1 MNTSIVIAITVDE
14 LKSLIEEAVNNSRH
28 GPRMKEK
35 KLLSIEEAAEFLS
48 IPQNT
53 IYQFTS
59 KRIIP
64 FIKLGRRLVFD
75 KEELLEWVKQNRK
88 TTKKEIENE
97 N

>member
-1 MNTSIVIAITVDE
+1 MNTSIVIAITVEE
-14 LKSLIEEAVNNSRH
+14 LKSLIQEAVSNSRNE
-28 GPRMKEK
+28 PKVKEK
-35 KLLSIEEAAEFLS
+35 KLLSIEEAAVFLG

-59 KRIIP
+59 KRTIP

-88 TTKKEIENE
+88 STKKEIENE